1 MWNNKKDKLLEQK
14 LKRPPYWRL
23 IQLLRQL
30 RLKPKEHNRG
40 ENTFH
45 ITVDD
50 FGMVFRFN
58 QRQPMTAYAG
68 WDIIDVDMKNYAA
81 KERELGQE
89 VMWYLIAK
97 GYMAYL
103 RGPENG
109 NSQLFRHFLITEG
122 WGQRIIDK
130 RLELY
135 NNEPKHRF
143 MIEQTKRLQ
152 KMPIHYIVM
161 HYPSFFDYLW

>member
-1 MWNNKKDKLLEQK
+1 MWNKKPDKRFEKK
-14 LKRPPYWRL
+14 LKRPPYWRVV
-23 IQLLRQL
+23 QLLRQL
-30 RLKPKEHNRG
+30 RLKHKEREKGGSN
-40 ENTFH
+40 FH

-58 QRQPMTAYAG
+58 ARQPMTNYEG
-68 WDIIDVDMKNYAA
+68 WDIIDVDLKNYAA
-81 KERELGQE
+81 KEIQFGQE

-103 RGPENG
+103 RGEKG
-109 NSQLFRHFLITEG
+109 NSQMFRTLLIEKG
-122 WGQRIIDK
+122 WAQRIIDK

-135 NNEPKHRF
+135 NNEPKHKF

-152 KMPIHYIVM
+152 KMPTHYVVM